1 MEPGIM
7 KTDLD
12 LYKALTALTESSFPK
27 RCPACGRSY
36 ASADAF
42 IMETRT
48 VREGVSGLKST
59 RDDREKT
66 ILELYR
72 NCVCGSTLMDYFD
85 DRRDFTPEGRK
96 RRELFN
102 LSLNILKHKGVA
114 EPIAR
119 VELIKYLKGE
129 QSALL
134 DKMGL
139 AIRH

>member
-1 MEPGIM
+1 M
-7 KTDLD
+7 KVDLE
-12 LYKALTALTESSFPK
+12 LYEALTALTESAFPK
-27 RCPACGRSY
+27 RCPACGRLF

-42 IMETRT
+42 IMETRS

-85 DRRDFTPEGRK
+85 DRRDFTSEGRK
-96 RRELFN
+96 RRELFD
-102 LSLNILKHKGVA
+102 LSMNILKQKGVA
-114 EPIAR
+114 EPVAR

-134 DKMGL
+134 NKMGFG
-139 AIRH
+139 IRP